1 MSIVRKASTSR
12 AIFLELV
19 LDLLIFAVCAVICL
33 QVFAHAYR
41 ESVRSTAIS
50 ELGVE
55 AQQIAEQFKAG
66 NGQLSA
72 IEAAT
77 YPNSYQDGDRVFL
90 YYDQELNA
98 AGADDAH
105 FILSCEIDSSQ
116 PLKQAKIVL
125 TEVIGGSSSQLF
137 AFDVSSYQLAS
148 GTGAGTGVG
157 AEASSGAGL
166 GAGSGAGGGQ

>member
-33 QVFAHAYR
+33 QVFAYAYR

-55 AQQIAEQFKAG
+55 AQHIAEQFKAG
-66 NGQLSA
+66 NGKLSA
-72 IEAAT
+72 IDAIA
-77 YPNSYQDGDRVFL
+77 YSNSYQDGETVFL

-98 AGADDAH
+98 VSADDAH

-116 PLKQAKIVL
+116 PLKRAKIVL
-125 TEVIGGSSSQLF
+125 TEVMGDSSSQLF
-137 AFDVSSYQLAS
+137 EFDVSSYQLLS
-148 GTGAGTGVG
+148 GVG
-157 AEASSGAGL
+157 AGYGI
-166 GAGSGAGGGQ
+166 